1 MQKTLKFF
9 RKGQT
14 CEVQVKLKDER
25 LSIVGLIYEG
35 DTLLEN
41 EENLLHSGQCKKEAK
56 RFIPGLLYQIW
67 DHWHLNDMRAGTPVQ
82 RKLLRELFAVCPSA
96 NYDQQCE
103 FLEQRDLL
111 FDGDY
116 KYGSAWLKEELPQ
129 DVIDYV
135 HSLSD
140 Q

>member
-9 RKGQT
+9 RTGKT

-41 EENLLHSGQCKKEAK
+41 EENLLHGGQCKKEAK
-56 RFIPGLLYQIW
+56 KFIPDLLYQIW
-67 DHWHLNDMRAGTPVQ
+67 DRWHLNDMRAGTPAQ
-82 RKLLRELFAVCPSA
+82 RKLLRELFTVCPNA

-135 HSLSD
+135 HSL
-140 Q
+140 